1 MENAQESIVL
11 EVLRQELK
19 TAEQERNTADER
31 VKALRLV
38 VAGFQP
44 ETPQPQQLTLPS
56 FLPVSQPKLKLDYDL
71 SGIEIDFSP
80 ASNLLER
87 VFLVFEAVRVNDKLV
102 NIGEVGR
109 YLIEKGQTR
118 ATLKNIKTT
127 VSHII
132 SDYSEHFALIEK
144 GTYKYVP
151 VVNEEL
157 MTIATG
163 NDGFQ

>member
-1 MENAQESIVL
+1 MENAHESIVL

-87 VFLVFEAVRVNDKLV
+87 VFLVFEAARINDKLV
-102 NIGEVGR
+102 NVGEVGR
-109 YLIEKGQTR
+109 YLIENRQTR

-132 SDYSEHFALIEK
+132 SEYSDHFEPIEK
-144 GTYKYVP
+144 GTYRYAP
-151 VVNEEL
+151 EDDEEL
-157 MTIATG
+157 MTNAG
-163 NDGFQ
+163 GDDGIQ